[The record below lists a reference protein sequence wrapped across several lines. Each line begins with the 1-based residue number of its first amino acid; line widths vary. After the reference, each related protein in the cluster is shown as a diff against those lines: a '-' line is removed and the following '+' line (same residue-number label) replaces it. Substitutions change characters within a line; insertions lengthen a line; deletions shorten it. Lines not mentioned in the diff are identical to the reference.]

1 MNDHILNPD
10 TQVTL
15 LLCGRFGQLTD
26 IGSVPLANS
35 EYNKLVLWMKSKDL
49 RPSDLLKPENN
60 KKLGTFYQKKISVER
75 IRGLLNRSMAM
86 AFAVEEWANRGIW
99 VISRSDTDYPARLK
113 SNLKGAAP
121 SILYGVGNRD
131 LLNMGGLAILGSRNV
146 DEDGLNF
153 TRQAARVCACNDL
166 PVVSGGARGVDREA
180 MFAAL
185 DEGGNVV
192 GVLPDGL
199 AKAAVSKKYRKALKS
214 GNLALFSAT
223 NPEAGFSVGN
233 AMGRNTYIYA
243 MSDYCLVISSASG
256 KGGTWSGAVHNL
268 KKNYIPLFVRHDD
281 SVPRGN
287 LDLIEMG
294 GIPLTRDA
302 FIPESKFRDWLEEQ
316 KNLFIKSKSGNEK
329 KSEQLTLFDM
339 GD

>member
-10 TQVTL
+10 TQATL

-26 IGSVPLANS
+26 TGSVPLANS
-35 EYNKLVLWMKSKDL
+35 EYNKLALWMKSENL

-60 KKLGTFYQKKISVER
+60 EKLGTFYHKKISVKR
-75 IRGLLNRSMAM
+75 IRNLLNRSMAM
-86 AFAVEEWANRGIW
+86 AFAVEEWTNRGIW
-99 VISRSDTDYPARLK
+99 VISRSNTDYPARLK
-113 SNLKGAAP
+113 SNLRGSTP
-121 SILYGVGNRD
+121 SILYGVGNRE
-131 LLNMGGLAILGSRNV
+131 LLNMGGLAILGSRDV

-153 TRQAARVCACNDL
+153 TRQAARACVCNDL

-180 MFAAL
+180 MFTAL

-223 NPEAGFSVGN
+223 DPGAGFSVGN

-243 MSDYCLVISSASG
+243 MSDYCLIISSASG

-268 KKNYIPLFVRHDD
+268 KKNYIPLFVRQDET
-281 SVPRGN
+281 VPRGN

-294 GIPLTRDA
+294 GIPLNRDSL
-302 FIPESKFRDWLEEQ
+302 IPESKFRDWLDEQ
-316 KNLFIKSKSGNEK
+316 KKIFLESKSGNDEK
-329 KSEQLTLFDM
+329 PEQLKLFDV
-339 GD
+339 D